1 MTAPEAPTKI
11 LSLATEKVGLPQ
23 IAVKS
28 RRRFGEQD
36 FFALNKAS
44 NTWNPFSRRRPL
56 GGDHWRSHMSQA
68 RWPPSIAPRRLQP
81 TNGLYSAPFA
91 RPRLR
96 LGLTERSLAV
106 LDALLTF
113 HPETVLTGDDL
124 IVFPSNDQ
132 LALRAH
138 GMAPSTMR
146 RHLALLV
153 DAGIIIRRDSPNGKR
168 YARKGAGGSLSHA
181 FGFDLAPLVARAAE
195 FETIAEEVRADE
207 RALQY
212 ARERITL
219 ARRDIVKII
228 ATGLEEGVPIPVT
241 EQGPSTWA
249 GVHALYRT
257 IADRIPRAVA
267 LAEIEPIAWELTA
280 LADRLLNILE
290 THVKT
295 IKMSTSDSQNEHH
308 IQNSNPKRPTELEP
322 SLREGRA
329 ATAEPSRPPSA
340 ATERSY
346 PLGMVLKA
354 CPDIVDYAKGGVANW
369 RDLLA
374 AASVVRPMLQ
384 ISPSAWE
391 EAQAVMGE
399 AAAAVV
405 VACILQRGNAIR
417 SAGGYLRELT
427 RKAEAG
433 QFSLGPMLMALTGR
447 RNSEKKRA

>member
-1 MTAPEAPTKI
+1 
-11 LSLATEKVGLPQ
+11 
-23 IAVKS
+23 
-28 RRRFGEQD
+28 
-36 FFALNKAS
+36 
-44 NTWNPFSRRRPL
+44 
-56 GGDHWRSHMSQA
+56 
-68 RWPPSIAPRRLQP
+68 
-81 TNGLYSAPFA
+81 
-91 RPRLR
+91 
-96 LGLTERSLAV
+96 V
-106 LDALLTF
+106 LEALLTF
-113 HPETVLTGDDL
+113 HPETVLIGADL

-146 RHLALLV
+146 RHLALVV
-153 DAGIIIRRDSPNGKR
+153 DAGVIIRGDSPNGKR
-168 YARKGAGGSLSHA
+168 FARKSASGSLSHA
-181 FGFDLAPLVARAAE
+181 FGFDLTPIVARAAE

-207 RALQY
+207 RALKY

-228 ATGLEEGVPIPVT
+228 ATGLEEGVSIPAT
-241 EQGPSTWA
+241 GQGPSTRE

-257 IADRIPRAVA
+257 IAVRIPRAVT
-267 LAEIEPIAWELTA
+267 LAEIEPVAGELTA

-295 IKMSTSDSQNEHH
+295 IKMSTNVLQDRHH
-308 IQNSNPKRPTELEP
+308 IQNSKPNHPTEPEP
-322 SLREGRA
+322 NLREGRA
-329 ATAEPSRPPSA
+329 AMAEPNRQPSA

-354 CPDIVDYAKGGVANW
+354 CPDIADYAKGGVSSW
-369 RDLLA
+369 RDFLA
-374 AASVVRPMLQ
+374 AAAVVRPMLG

-391 EAQAVMGE
+391 EARAVMRQ

-405 VACILQRGNAIR
+405 VACILQRGTAIR

-433 QFSLGPMLMALTGR
+433 QFSLGPMLML
-447 RNSEKKRA
+447 

>member
-1 MTAPEAPTKI
+1 MESVLPT
-11 LSLATEKVGLPQ
+11 TP
-23 IAVKS
+23 
-28 RRRFGEQD
+28 FG
-36 FFALNKAS
+36 
-44 NTWNPFSRRRPL
+44 RRPL
-56 GGDHWRSHMSQA
+56 ALAHVASQVAAKHRSPEATAHKWTVFRA
-68 RWPPSIAPRRLQP
+68 LCA
-81 TNGLYSAPFA
+81 AK
-91 RPRLR
+91 LR

-168 YARKGAGGSLSHA
+168 YARKSAGGSLSHA

-295 IKMSTSDSQNEHH
+295 IKMSTSDS
-308 IQNSNPKRPTELEP
+308 PK
-322 SLREGRA
+322 
-329 ATAEPSRPPSA
+329 
-340 ATERSY
+340 
-346 PLGMVLKA
+346 
-354 CPDIVDYAKGGVANW
+354 
-369 RDLLA
+369 
-374 AASVVRPMLQ
+374 
-384 ISPSAWE
+384 
-391 EAQAVMGE
+391 
-399 AAAAVV
+399 
-405 VACILQRGNAIR
+405 
-417 SAGGYLRELT
+417 
-427 RKAEAG
+427 
-433 QFSLGPMLMALTGR
+433 
-447 RNSEKKRA
+447 